1 MKNNVTLKMPKI
13 GLRKNPLFDRSERA
27 SLKADS
33 TYLTIQVTRGSIAR
47 VMPRHAS
54 TTRDRIILA
63 AVELFYSQ
71 GYEATGMAQI
81 LKTSRANSGSFYFFF
96 KSKEHLLD
104 AVLDWYL
111 ANLEPIIL
119 RPVYAASQD
128 PIERIFLLL
137 DGYRQKILMTGF
149 TFTCPIGRLAL
160 EIDPGRRTIHNKI
173 AANFDGW
180 TAAVRQ
186 CFRDAAHR
194 FPTGVDFDQLAQFV
208 LTVMEGGVMQARA
221 HRSIAPFDDSV
232 QQLHH
237 HLDQLQKLAP
247 KKSKS
252 NKMSGEQP

>member
-1 MKNNVTLKMPKI
+1 MRI
-13 GLRKNPLFDRSERA
+13 AIQRFA
-27 SLKADS
+27 
-33 TYLTIQVTRGSIAR
+33 YLTIQVINDLISG
-47 VMPRHAS
+47 VMPRPAS

-81 LKTSRANSGSFYFFF
+81 LKKSRANSGSFYFFF
-96 KSKEHLLD
+96 KSKEQLLD

-111 ANLEPIIL
+111 TNLEPIIL
-119 RPVYAASQD
+119 RPVYAATED
-128 PIERIFLLL
+128 PIERIFVLL
-137 DGYRQKILMTGF
+137 DGYRQKILITGF

-160 EIDPGRRTIHNKI
+160 EIDPGRREIHNKI

-194 FPTGVDFDQLAQFV
+194 FPAGTDFEQLAQFV

-221 HRSIAPFDDSV
+221 HRSIVPFDSSV
-232 QQLHH
+232 EQLRH
-237 HLDQLQKLAP
+237 HLKHLQVQTG
-247 KKSKS
+247 KKMKS
-252 NKMSGEQP
+252 NKLSGEQP

>member
-1 MKNNVTLKMPKI
+1 M
-13 GLRKNPLFDRSERA
+13 
-27 SLKADS
+27 
-33 TYLTIQVTRGSIAR
+33 TR
-47 VMPRHAS
+47 PTS

-81 LKTSRANSGSFYFFF
+81 LKKSRANSGSFYFFF
-96 KSKEHLLD
+96 KSKEQLLD

-119 RPVYAASQD
+119 RPVHAATED
-128 PIERIFLLL
+128 PIERIFVLL
-137 DGYRQKILMTGF
+137 DGYRQKILMTNF

-160 EIDPGRRTIHNKI
+160 EIDPARRQIHNKI

-186 CFRDAAHR
+186 CFHDAAER
-194 FPTGVDFDQLAQFV
+194 FPTGTDFDQLAQFV

-221 HRSIAPFDDSV
+221 HRSIVPFDSSV
-232 QQLHH
+232 EQLRH
-237 HLDQLQKLAP
+237 HLKHLQEQTG
-247 KKSKS
+247 KKMKS
-252 NKMSGEQP
+252 NKLPGEQP